1 MIKKVLSV
9 LLIEDNPAD
18 ANLVIE
24 LLEQSNLINF
34 EVIWS
39 TKLRDGLNKLKS
51 QTFDAILLDLSL
63 PDSWGI
69 ETLIETLKKTQNIPI
84 IVLTGEDNDELG
96 IKFVKKGAQDFL
108 VKGQVNNIGLIHSIQ
123 YAIERKKMEDS
134 LKETHQKLIE
144 SETKL
149 LILRDKLEQKVIER
163 SYGLGERIKEL
174 SCLYNISKIVED
186 PNMILEDIFQ
196 NVIDRIPIAM
206 KYPEITCSRI
216 FFSGQEFKTKNF
228 KETKWKLTAKIIIGS
243 MAVGSIEIIYLNKK
257 PLSYEGPFTKEERDL
272 IDAVSEILGRF
283 TERKQAMDALRESE
297 EEFRTLVKTSPYS
310 IILLDS
316 NKIIYD
322 CNSVAELYL
331 NKPKEEL
338 IDKNFFEIFPTITN
352 KIYSIDEFIH
362 NIFYYNLS
370 EIIEFEYIPDGS
382 NKVWVQAF
390 FSLVEIWKKKFIRI
404 ILQDIT
410 ERKLAENIITEENE
424 RLRKLDQF
432 KTQLTTQTSEE
443 LKSPLNNMFNA
454 SQTLLSSY
462 SDKLDENAINL
473 LELIK
478 NGGEKSINLVER
490 IIDISKLESD
500 KFKLNKQTE
509 SLIEVINES
518 VNEIKK
524 NVKKSMINFNL
535 DLSRDLYSEVDKPR
549 IIQVIKDMVLLNIM
563 QNTPKRSEI
572 SISLRERKNYVE
584 ISIKNSGK
592 ILTEK
597 ENKRIFSSKNY
608 DGLKESLLG
617 MRISKEIVKLHGGQI
632 ILESEKNNKDFNYII
647 RLPIKNLHE
656 LLIELYIIYK
666 SGILLHYH
674 QYVKERKKLEADLI
688 SGSFIGIMTILKE
701 VSQGEKHIK
710 TIDHGDRKLMFEFNV
725 TKDIIF
731 VLIVREDLTVF
742 RNKLN
747 VFIEEFDKVYKNL
760 MKNIGKAACIVD
772 NWTGIDTLTIK
783 YFGN

>member
-1 MIKKVLSV
+1 MIKKVLNV
-9 LLIEDNPAD
+9 LLIEDNPPD
-18 ANLVIE
+18 AYLVIE

-34 EVIWS
+34 EVKWS
-39 TKLRDGLNKLKS
+39 TKLRDGLNELKS
-51 QTFDAILLDLSL
+51 QTFDVILLDLSL
-63 PDSWGI
+63 PDSFGI
-69 ETLIETLKKTQNIPI
+69 ETLLNTLEKTQNIPI
-84 IVLTGEDNDELG
+84 IVLTGEDNDKLG

-108 VKGQVNNIGLIHSIQ
+108 IKGQVNNIRLIHSIQ

-228 KETKWKLTAKIIIGS
+228 KETKWKLSAKITIS
-243 MAVGSIEIIYLNKK
+243 STVVGSIEIIYLNKK

-283 TERKQAMDALRESE
+283 SERKQAMDALSDSE
-297 EEFRTLVKTSPYS
+297 EKFRTLVKTSPYS

-316 NKIIYD
+316 NKRIND
-322 CNSVAELYL
+322 CNGATELYL
-331 NKPKEEL
+331 QKPKEDL
-338 IDKNFFEIFPTITN
+338 IDTNLFEIFPTITY
-352 KIYSIDEFIH
+352 KIDSIDEFIH
-362 NIFYYNLS
+362 NIFYYNIS
-370 EIIEFEYIPDGS
+370 EIIEFEYILEGS

-390 FSLVEIWKKKFIRI
+390 FSLIEIWKKKFIRI

-424 RLRKLDQF
+424 RLMKLDQF
-432 KTQLTTQTSEE
+432 KKHLTTQTSEE

-454 SQTLLSSY
+454 SQTLLNSY
-462 SDKLDENAINL
+462 RDKLDENAINL

-490 IIDISKLESD
+490 IVDISKLESD

-509 SLIEVINES
+509 SLTEIINES

-524 NVKKSMINFNL
+524 NVKKRKFNFNL
-535 DLSRDLYSEVDKPR
+535 DLSHDLYSEVDKPR
-549 IIQVIKDMVLLNIM
+549 IVQVIKDIVLLNIM

-572 SISLRERKNYVE
+572 SIGLQERNNYAE
-584 ISIKNSGK
+584 ISIKNLGK

-597 ENKRIFSSKNY
+597 ENKRIFLNKNY
-608 DGLKESLLG
+608 VDGKESLLG

-632 ILESEKNNKDFNYII
+632 ILESEENNKDFSYII

-656 LLIELYIIYK
+656 LLIELYTIYK
-666 SGILLHYH
+666 SGILISYYQFL
-674 QYVKERKKLEADLI
+674 KEIKKHEADLI
-688 SGSFIGIMTILKE
+688 SCSFVGIMTILQE
-701 VSQGEKHIK
+701 VSSGEKRIK
-710 TIDHGDRKLMFEFNV
+710 TIDHGDRKLMFEFNA
-725 TKDIIF
+725 TQDIIF
-731 VLIVREDLTVF
+731 VLIVREDLIVF

-747 VFIEEFDKVYKNL
+747 VFIEEFDKIYGNL
-760 MKNIGKAACIVD
+760 MNNIENAASIQKN
-772 NWTGIDTLTIK
+772 WEGIDTLTNK
-783 YFGN
+783 YFGI

>member
-216 FFSGQEFKTKNF
+216 FFRGQEFKTKNF

-283 TERKQAMDALRESE
+283 TERKQAMDALLESE
-297 EEFRTLVKTSPYS
+297 EKFRTLVKTSPYS

-473 LELIK
+473 
-478 NGGEKSINLVER
+478 
-490 IIDISKLESD
+490 
-500 KFKLNKQTE
+500 F
-509 SLIEVINES
+509 LIEIIKES
-518 VNEIKK
+518 VNTIKK
-524 NVKKSMINFNL
+524 NVKRRKFNFNL

-549 IIQVIKDMVLLNIM
+549 IVQVIKDIILLNIM

-572 SISLRERKNYVE
+572 SIGLQERNNYAE

-597 ENKRIFSSKNY
+597 ENKRIFSGKN
-608 DGLKESLLG
+608 DVDLKESLLG

-632 ILESEKNNKDFNYII
+632 ILESEENNKDFNYII

-656 LLIELYIIYK
+656 LLLELYTIYK
-666 SGILLHYH
+666 SGILINYQQFL
-674 QYVKERKKLEADLI
+674 KGIKKHEADLI
-688 SGSFIGIMTILKE
+688 SCSFVGIMTILQE
-701 VSQGEKHIK
+701 VSPGEKQIK
-710 TIDHGDRKLMFEFNV
+710 TIDHGDRKLMFEFNA

-731 VLIVREDLTVF
+731 VLIVREDLIVF
-742 RNKLN
+742 RDKLN
-747 VFIEEFDKVYKNL
+747 VFIEEFDKIYSNL
-760 MKNIGKAACIVD
+760 MNNIKNAASIRD
-772 NWTGIDTLTIK
+772 NWKGIDILINK